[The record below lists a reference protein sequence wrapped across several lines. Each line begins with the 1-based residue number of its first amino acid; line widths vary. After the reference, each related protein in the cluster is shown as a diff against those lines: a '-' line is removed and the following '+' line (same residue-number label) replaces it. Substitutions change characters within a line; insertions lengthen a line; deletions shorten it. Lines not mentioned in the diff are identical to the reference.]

1 MADSPAASAAEKAK
15 HDLNF
20 PLTRS
25 GCPFDPPPEYQ
36 DLRVQRPVARAVLPD
51 GQPVWLVTRHADV
64 RAVLTDPNIS
74 GDLRQPGMPV
84 PGGGNRSPAGV
95 PYPRT
100 DPPDHSFWR
109 RMLLPAFT
117 VRRAR
122 EMRGRIQE
130 IVDGTLD
137 AMERLPQP
145 VDLVEAFAL
154 PIPSLVIC
162 DILGVPYVDHPFFQ
176 AQARVMMDR
185 NSTPEDLQNT
195 VATVR
200 GYMCE
205 LFERKRAQP
214 ADDLLTKMVQAQ
226 EEHDLGDEDLAKV
239 AQSVLNAGH
248 ETTANMIALSTLV
261 LLDNPT
267 TLAQLRAGRATWADA
282 VEELLRY
289 LGIGDLV
296 SPRTATAD
304 VPVGGA
310 VIRAGDGLF
319 ALTGSANRDPAAFP
333 DPDTFDIDRG
343 GRRHVAFGYGIHQC
357 LGQNIARIELEVV
370 FESLFRRF
378 PDLRLDVPMDDLP
391 YKNDSA
397 IFGVRALPVRW

>member
-1 MADSPAASAAEKAK
+1 MADTSAASEADEQE
-15 HDLNF
+15 LNF
-20 PLTRS
+20 PLPRG

-36 DLRVQRPVARAVLPD
+36 RLRAEEPVARAVLRD
-51 GQPVWLVTRHADV
+51 GQPVWLVTRHSDV
-64 RAVLTDPNIS
+64 RSILTDPRIS

-100 DPPDHSFWR
+100 DPPDHRFWR
-109 RMLLPAFT
+109 RLLLPAFT

-122 EMRGRIQE
+122 EMRPRIHA
-130 IVDGTLD
+130 IVDETLD

-162 DILGVPYVDHPFFQ
+162 DILGVPYEDHAFFQ
-176 AQARVMMDR
+176 AKAQVMMNR
-185 NSTPEDLQNT
+185 NSTPKDLEDT
-195 VATVR
+195 VADLR
-200 GYMCE
+200 AYMGE
-205 LFERKRAQP
+205 LFAVKRRAP
-214 ADDLLTKMVQAQ
+214 VDDLLTKLVQAQ
-226 EEHDLGDEDLAKV
+226 AEYGISDTDLAKV

-261 LLDNPT
+261 LLEHPEA
-267 TLAQLRAGRATWADA
+267 LAELREGTSSWSDA

-296 SPRTATAD
+296 SPRTAMME
-304 VPVGGA
+304 VPIGDT
-310 VIRAGDGLF
+310 VIRAGEGLF
-319 ALTGSANRDPAAFP
+319 ALTGSANRDADVFP
-333 DPDTFDIDRG
+333 DPDTFDIHRT
-343 GRRHVAFGYGIHQC
+343 GRQHVGFGYGIHQC
-357 LGQNIARIELEVV
+357 LGQNIARIELEIV

-378 PDLRLDVPMDDLP
+378 PGLRADVPIAELP
-391 YKNDSA
+391 YKHDTA
-397 IFGVRALPVRW
+397 IFGLHAFPVRW